1 MVEELAHALRSSVL
15 PPHPHPDPDPDPD
28 PDPAPKLQPD
38 LTPKQVL
45 PPDLF
50 SAGAE
55 YEPLVGLG

>member
-15 PPHPHPDPDPDPD
+15 PPHPDPDPDPN
-28 PDPAPKLQPD
+28 PNPTPKLHPD
-38 LTPKQVL
+38 LSPKQVL
-45 PPDLF
+45 PPDLL